1 VSDVVRRRLGLI
13 LVVAG
18 TIILAFSVQTKRQ
31 YVGGMAK
38 VIDRMKKDDPSFLE
52 LTETKIHL
60 WRLRLGLLLVVV
72 GTALQW

>member
-1 VSDVVRRRLGLI
+1 MSDVVRRRLGLI

-52 LTETKIHL
+52 
-60 WRLRLGLLLVVV
+60 
-72 GTALQW
+72 